1 MSGPSEGAADGDVI
15 RRHLVVSGRVQG
27 VFYRETLRRL
37 ALEKGVT
44 GWARNTRDGL
54 EAELEG
60 PRPVVEELV
69 KWCRSGPPHAVV
81 IHVAVT
87 EVEPAGATEF
97 RVR

>member
-1 MSGPSEGAADGDVI
+1 VSEAASNDVI
-15 RRHLVVSGRVQG
+15 RRHLKVSGRVQG
-27 VFYRETLRRL
+27 VFYRETLRRM
-37 ALEKGVT
+37 AKEAGVT

-60 PRPVVEELV
+60 PRDVVEPLI

-81 IHVAVT
+81 IHVH
-87 EVEPAGATEF
+87 VEEQEPTGEPDF

>member
-1 MSGPSEGAADGDVI
+1 MSETGAHDAVI

-37 ALEKGVT
+37 AKEKGVA

-60 PRPVVEELV
+60 SQPVVEELV

-87 EVEPAGATEF
+87 EVEPAGGTDF